1 MKIYLVGGAVRDKLL
16 NLDVKDEDWVVVG
29 GTPEDFLSKG
39 YEQVGADFPVFLH
52 PETKDE
58 YALARKE
65 RKVGSGYN
73 GFETTFEPSVTLEED
88 LFRRDLTINSM
99 AMDNEG
105 NIIDP
110 YNGLEDMKN
119 KKLRHVSKHF
129 AEDPLR
135 VLRVARFMARYHRL
149 GFTIHEDTMDLM
161 KEITKSG
168 ELEHLTAERVFKELN
183 EKVFKE
189 PNPEQFF
196 YTLRDCNALKVVF
209 PEIDKLFGVIQP
221 EKHHPEVDAGVHTM
235 LVLNQAKKL
244 SNNNHAIM
252 YAALTHDLGKGI
264 TPKDMLPQHIGHEK
278 TGISLVEKMN
288 ERLKVPLHYKTLSVK
303 MCKLHT
309 KAHRSFE
316 LSNRK
321 IYELFKELD
330 AYRNDH
336 IFSDFL
342 ISCEADARGRT
353 GLENRTYTQ
362 PDYLRFCLDYSKNV
376 DAKKFIE
383 KGLKGAEIGKSIEFE
398 RINKIQEAKRFYPPN
413 LKEKAEEN
421 RRLFNNFDNLSS
433 TEIFRFM
440 KSFNVDH
447 GTKYLES
454 VYNILDI
461 DNPKIIEIAKEFS
474 SIDSNIFI
482 EQGLKNIEISLAISE
497 SKNNII
503 NNYFGNI
510 TNKEKIIKK
519 PKF

>member
-73 GFETTFEPSVTLEED
+73 GFETTFDPSVTLEED
-88 LFRRDLTINSM
+88 LFRRDLTINAM

-119 KKLRHVSKHF
+119 KKLRHVSEHF

-149 GFTIHEDTMDLM
+149 GFTVHEDTMDLM
-161 KEITKSG
+161 KQITQSG
-168 ELEHLTAERVFKELN
+168 ELEYLTAERVFKELD

-196 YTLRDCNALKVVF
+196 YTLRDCNALEVVF

-221 EKHHPEVDAGVHTM
+221 AKHHPEVDTGIHTM
-235 LVLNQAKKL
+235 LVLNQAKKI
-244 SNNNHAIM
+244 SNNNHAVM

-264 TPKDMLPQHIGHEK
+264 TPKEMLPQHIGHET
-278 TGISLVEKMN
+278 TGVPLVEKMN
-288 ERLKVPLHYKTLSVK
+288 ERLKVPSYYKTLSVK

-309 KAHRSFE
+309 KVHRALE

-330 AYRNDH
+330 AYRNDKL
-336 IFSDFL
+336 FSDFL
-342 ISCEADARGRT
+342 LSCESDARGRT
-353 GLENRTYTQ
+353 GLENRYYTQ

-376 DAKKFIE
+376 DVKKFVE
-383 KGLKGAEIGKSIEFE
+383 KGLKGAEIGEAIETE
-398 RINKIQEAKRFYPPN
+398 RIYKIQEAKRVYPPN
-413 LKEKAEEN
+413 LKEKANEN
-421 RRLFNNFDNLSS
+421 RKIFENFDNLSN
-433 TEIFRFM
+433 TEILRFM
-440 KSFNVDH
+440 KSFGVDH
-447 GTKYLES
+447 GSDYLEA
-454 VYNILDI
+454 VYNSLNI
-461 DNPKIIEIAKEFS
+461 DNPKIIKIAKEFS
-474 SIDSNIFI
+474 NIDPNVFL
-482 EQGLKNIEISLAISE
+482 EQGLKNHEIGLAISQ

-503 NNYFGNI
+503 NNYI
-510 TNKEKIIKK
+510 NKQKVIKK
-519 PKF
+519 PKI